1 MSIHLNDHELL
12 PIVSFLTS
20 DSLINNYNS
29 GVFLKKNTHKLRN
42 IINSSQ
48 RNLNK
53 KLPDYIHDNSFKIN
67 YHDCENIN
75 SLFYKSFK
83 ILSDK
88 FIIKKDIHIY
98 INSDEFENWQN
109 LLTFINHIPVLSYF
123 IYSNNKLEL
132 ISDIKFSTLPYIKDS
147 TLTSQL
153 KKSLSETHIHIN
165 GTSEYIYTWQ
175 YFLSKKNDAY
185 IFIKESFKK
194 NYKHFNQ
201 IGIYNI
207 HSFYSMIVKSKYI
220 QEFIVSYIYNDEKLD
235 FNEWKR
241 YLKNKNF
248 SLSEPFKINKIHLKN
263 IKHPLEHYESNKNLN
278 QLEIIFWIKIF
289 EKLKNLKDENEKN
302 EFTILIH
309 YYYLVQSMFM
319 KLLVQQLDQYGFSQ
333 FQLIT
338 DNEIRD
344 FYEESG
350 FKERYKQLDSFYD
363 HKLEHLEAR
372 FAPKKDI
379 VKFHK
384 LYSRLINDNSE
395 LKDSRDL
402 TLIAHFI
409 KKKDQ
414 NNYSYLSHRHS
425 TLYKELEK
433 QANIIINY
441 FRFTQTKLF
450 NNKFKN
456 QIDNFIGIDGAG
468 NELYARPEVFAPT
481 FKNLR
486 KVFKEEFK
494 KELKFTFHA
503 GEDFIHIISGIRYIY
518 ESIIFLDMREYDRIG
533 HATALGIKPKF
544 WREKLNNN
552 LVISKGEWLDNLIF
566 LNHFL
571 NLKNLNKEINKYWK
585 EIYNVDNTPNNILK
599 FNIYL
604 ARQLDP
610 TIDYLKQQKRLSP
623 TIIMNLKKYH
633 NYKVRKEY
641 DKLILINLS
650 EKFDVYIEKLQNK
663 ILAMMKEKKIAI
675 ETMLTSNV
683 RISYYDFYKE
693 HHILS
698 WLQNPHCPDLLL
710 ACDDPGIFNNNL
722 HIEFSHLFNI
732 IKKTNLDFKSIS
744 NTLIEN
750 NKKYSNY
757 KSKL

>member
-1 MSIHLNDHELL
+1 MSTHLNDHELL

-20 DSLINNYNS
+20 DDLINNYNS
-29 GVFLKKNTHKLRN
+29 GIFYKKNTQELIE
-42 IINSSQ
+42 IINNTQ
-48 RNLNK
+48 RKLNK

-67 YHDCENIN
+67 YNDCININ
-75 SLFYKSFK
+75 SLFYKSFE
-83 ILSDK
+83 ILSNR
-88 FIIKKDIHIY
+88 FIMKKHTRIY

-109 LLTFINHIPVLSYF
+109 LLTFINHIPILSYF
-123 IYSNNKLEL
+123 IYKSKNLEL
-132 ISDIKFSTLPYIKDS
+132 ISDIKFSTLPYIKDNI
-147 TLTSQL
+147 LTSQL

-175 YFLSKKNDAY
+175 YFLLKKNEAY

-207 HSFYSMIVKSKYI
+207 HSFYTMIVKAKYI

-235 FNEWKR
+235 FNEWKK

-248 SLSEPFKINKIHLKN
+248 SLNEPFRINKIYLKN
-263 IKHPLEHYESNKNLN
+263 IKHPIEHYESNKNLN
-278 QLEIIFWIKIF
+278 QLEIIFWLKIF
-289 EKLKNLKDENEKN
+289 EKLDKMEDENEKN

-309 YYYLVQSMFM
+309 YYYLVQSIFM

-344 FYEESG
+344 FYEENG

-372 FAPKKDI
+372 FAPKKNM

-384 LYSRLINDNSE
+384 LYSKLICDHNEIES
-395 LKDSRDL
+395 SRKL

-414 NNYSYLSHRHS
+414 TNNYYLGHRH
-425 TLYKELEK
+425 TILYKELKK
-433 QANIIINY
+433 QADVIINY
-441 FRFTQTKLF
+441 FRYTQTKLF
-450 NNKFKN
+450 NNKFKD
-456 QIDNFIGIDGAG
+456 QIYNFIGIDGAG
-468 NELYARPEVFAPT
+468 NELYTRPEVFAPT
-481 FKNLR
+481 FKYLR
-486 KVFKEEFK
+486 EIFRDEFR

-503 GEDFIHIISGIRYIY
+503 GEDFIHIISGIRYIF
-518 ESIIFLDMREYDRIG
+518 EALIFLDMREYDRIG

-544 WREKLNNN
+544 WREKLNNQ

-566 LNHFL
+566 LNNFL

-585 EIYNVDNTPNNILK
+585 EIYNEDDIPNNILK
-599 FNIYL
+599 FKIYL
-604 ARQLDP
+604 SRSLDP
-610 TIDYLKQQKRLSP
+610 TIDYSKQQKYLNFKISP
-623 TIIMNLKKYH
+623 KIIMYLKKYH

-641 DKLILINLS
+641 DKLIIITLS
-650 EKFDVYIEKLQNK
+650 EKFDIYIEKLQNK
-663 ILAMMKEKKIAI
+663 ILAMMKEKKIGI
-675 ETMLTSNV
+675 ETMITSNI
-683 RISYYDFYKE
+683 RISYYDFYKD
-693 HHILS
+693 HHILN

-710 ACDDPGIFNNNL
+710 SSDDPGIFNNNL

-744 NTLIEN
+744 NILIKN
-750 NKKYSNY
+750 NKIYSE
-757 KSKL
+757 